1 MTEPTL
7 FLTPRHPALL
17 SGFDNQVDVLVRLQ
31 APPQP
36 DTAAERSPLNLA
48 IVLDRSGSMS
58 GQPLEEAKRCASFVI
73 DRLGPKDR
81 TSVVVYD
88 NEVTLLVPS
97 TVVTDK
103 ERLHAAIR
111 RVDSGGMTNLHGG
124 WLKGAEQ
131 ASPHIAADTV
141 SRVILLSDGQ
151 ANEGLTDV
159 DTIAQQ
165 CAKLAEA
172 GVSTST
178 YGLGRDFNEDLMIQM
193 ARAGQGN
200 SYYGRTAEDLMDP
213 FQEEFDLL
221 AALYAKQVRLS
232 LSSPE
237 GMSVNI
243 LNQFTRDAG
252 GFYRLP
258 DLAFEGE
265 AWALARVTVPKAL
278 AGNGDGSSTTH
289 VVTVA
294 ATFQDLDGDVHELR
308 SATLELP
315 SQPSSAWNAVV
326 EDELVARRVAELE
339 AAAIQDQA
347 QRAARNGDW
356 PEVRRLLA
364 QARKNAKDNE
374 WLTEVADKLQSL
386 ADQQDQMMFSKEAM
400 YSSHRMRSR
409 LAMSVEPEALHDAAP
424 SYLRRKTEQGKANR
438 TRRNRN

>member
-1 MTEPTL
+1 MTEPAL
-7 FLTPRHPALL
+7 LLTPRRPALL

-31 APPQP
+31 APPHS
-36 DTAAERSPLNLA
+36 DATAERSPLNLA

-81 TSVVVYD
+81 ASVVVYD
-88 NEVTLLVPS
+88 HEVTLLVPS
-97 TVVTDK
+97 TEVTDK
-103 ERLHAAIR
+103 ERFHEAIR
-111 RVDSGGMTNLHGG
+111 RVDSGGNTNLHGG
-124 WLKGAEQ
+124 WLKGAEK

-151 ANEGLTDV
+151 ANQGLTDV
-159 DTIAQQ
+159 DAIARQ
-165 CAKLAEA
+165 CTELAEA

-178 YGLGRDFNEDLMIQM
+178 YGLGRDFNEELMIQM
-193 ARAGQGN
+193 ATAGKGN

-221 AALYAKQVRLS
+221 AALYAKHVRLS

-243 LNQFTRDAG
+243 LNQFPRDAR
-252 GFYRLP
+252 GFYCLP

-278 AGNGDGSSTTH
+278 AGNGDGSSATN

-294 ATFQDLDGDVHELR
+294 ATFQDLDGNVHELR

-315 SQPSSAWNAVV
+315 SLPGPAWNAVV
-326 EDELVARRVAELE
+326 EDELVARRVKELD
-339 AAAIQDQA
+339 AAAIQDRA

-356 PEVRRLLA
+356 SEVRRLLA
-364 QARKNAKDNE
+364 EARENSRNNE
-374 WLTEVADKLQSL
+374 WLREVSVKLEAL
-386 ADQQDQMMFSKEAM
+386 AAREDRSMFSKEAM
-400 YSSHRMRSR
+400 YASHRMRHR
-409 LAMSVEPEALHDAAP
+409 LAMHVERDALDDTAA
-424 SYLRRKTEQGKANR
+424 SYLRRKAEQGKANPDR
-438 TRRNRN
+438 GDGN

>member
-1 MTEPTL
+1 MGV
-7 FLTPRHPALL
+7 TP
-17 SGFDNQVDVLVRLQ
+17 
-31 APPQP
+31 
-36 DTAAERSPLNLA
+36 
-48 IVLDRSGSMS
+48 
-58 GQPLEEAKRCASFVI
+58 
-73 DRLGPKDR
+73 
-81 TSVVVYD
+81 
-88 NEVTLLVPS
+88 
-97 TVVTDK
+97 
-103 ERLHAAIR
+103 
-111 RVDSGGMTNLHGG
+111 
-124 WLKGAEQ
+124 
-131 ASPHIAADTV
+131 
-141 SRVILLSDGQ
+141 
-151 ANEGLTDV
+151 
-159 DTIAQQ
+159 
-165 CAKLAEA
+165 
-172 GVSTST
+172 
-178 YGLGRDFNEDLMIQM
+178 
-193 ARAGQGN
+193 
-200 SYYGRTAEDLMDP
+200 
-213 FQEEFDLL
+213 
-221 AALYAKQVRLS
+221 
-232 LSSPE
+232 
-237 GMSVNI
+237 
-243 LNQFTRDAG
+243 
-252 GFYRLP
+252 
-258 DLAFEGE
+258 
-265 AWALARVTVPKAL
+265 
-278 AGNGDGSSTTH
+278 NGDGSSTTH